1 MIIIWTTKKYMKVAE
16 IIDVTKEY
24 STPGRNNVTTVLDHI
39 SFSIGHGETIAIT
52 GPSGSGKTT
61 LLNIL
66 GTLDKPTSGKVILAG
81 EPVEPMDEKQLSTLR
96 NRFTGFIF
104 QLHLLLPQ
112 LTVLENVLL
121 PVLPVKDKQFREE
134 ARERAIGLLKSTG
147 LEKLMHQYPSRMSV
161 GECQRTAV
169 VRALINRPKLLLAD
183 EPTGSLDARNA
194 AILAELLADLRESY
208 DYSLVMVTHDPEV
221 AVRMK
226 KHYKLLN
233 GNLID

>member
-1 MIIIWTTKKYMKVAE
+1 MKVAE

-24 STPGRNNVTTVLDHI
+24 STPGRNNVTPVLDHI
-39 SFSIGHGETIAIT
+39 SLSIAQGETVAIT
-52 GPSGSGKTT
+52 GPSGSGKST

-66 GTLDKPTSGKVILAG
+66 GTLDKPTSGKVVLGG
-81 EPVEPMDEKQLSTLR
+81 EAVETMDENQLSTLR
-96 NRFTGFIF
+96 NRFTGFVF

-121 PVLPVKDKQFREE
+121 PVMPVRDKHFREE
-134 ARERAIGLLKSTG
+134 ARERAVGLLQRVG
-147 LEKLMHQYPSRMSV
+147 LGGLMHQYPARMSV

-194 AILAELLADLRESY
+194 AILAELLADLRES
-208 DYSLVMVTHDPEV
+208 DDFSLVLVTHDLEV
-221 AVRMK
+221 AGRMK

-233 GNLID
+233 GKIID